1 MEGAVGSTELWQV
14 WKHNFSTIKLDPIFR
29 NRTHGLRV
37 DANRLKVV
45 FFGPN
50 CALSII
56 GKPLLVCNLRNR
68 LFGDDRVSIMPRS
81 KQK

>member
-45 FFGPN
+45 YFWSKLRAFDN
-50 CALSII
+50 WEAAACVQFA
-56 GKPLLVCNLRNR
+56 KPVIWR
-68 LFGDDRVSIMPRS
+68 
-81 KQK
+81 